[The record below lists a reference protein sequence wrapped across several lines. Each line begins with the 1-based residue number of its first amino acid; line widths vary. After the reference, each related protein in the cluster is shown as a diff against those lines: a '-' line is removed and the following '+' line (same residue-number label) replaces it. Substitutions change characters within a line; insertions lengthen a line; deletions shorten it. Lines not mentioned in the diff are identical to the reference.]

1 MELSSFLSLSGCVPV
16 NILPPRRDFG
26 ELLASCI
33 TLAGTG
39 ASDCVFPD
47 SYLPSLYYVNV
58 QGRFYSWLI
67 TVHGVFE
74 CKDGPKFGIEFPFR
88 AKREKQ

>member
-1 MELSSFLSLSGCVPV
+1 MELSSFLSLSGRVPV

-39 ASDCVFPD
+39 ASDFVF
-47 SYLPSLYYVNV
+47 SQIFLPSIPVL
-58 QGRFYSWLI
+58 R
-67 TVHGVFE
+67 E
-74 CKDGPKFGIEFPFR
+74 CARKILFLAYHHTR
-88 AKREKQ
+88 RLRV